1 MLDITFYRD
10 DFRRRDAPLAATS
23 TEIDFLI
30 EDKKVVIIDDVLF
43 SGRSI
48 RAALTAIQ
56 SYGRPENI
64 ELLVLIDRRFSRHL
78 PIQPNY
84 RGRQVDAINEER
96 VLVSWKET
104 DKKDA
109 VYIEQN
115 NMDQLSVEHLLG
127 IKYLNTND
135 IDLIFKTADHFKEV
149 INRPI
154 KKVPS
159 LRDIT
164 IANLFFE
171 NSTRTKLSF
180 ELAEKR
186 LSADVIN
193 FSAGQSSVKKG
204 ETLIDTV
211 NNILSMKVDIVVMR
225 HGNVGA
231 GVFLSKHVDAK
242 IINAGD
248 GTHEHPTQALL
259 DSYSIR
265 EKLGSVKGKKIVI
278 VGDILHSRVALSN
291 IFALQLQGAQVKVC
305 GPTTLIPKY
314 ISSLGVEVE
323 TNLKKALEWCDVAN
337 VLRVQH
343 ERMDIKY
350 FPSTREYTQ
359 LFGINKEIL
368 DNLGKKIVIM
378 HPGPINRGVEI
389 TSDVADSD
397 QSIILNQ
404 VENGVAVRMAVIYL
418 LAQQIKR

>member
-1 MLDITFYRD
+1 
-10 DFRRRDAPLAATS
+10 
-23 TEIDFLI
+23 
-30 EDKKVVIIDDVLF
+30 
-43 SGRSI
+43 
-48 RAALTAIQ
+48 
-56 SYGRPENI
+56 
-64 ELLVLIDRRFSRHL
+64 
-78 PIQPNY
+78 
-84 RGRQVDAINEER
+84 
-96 VLVSWKET
+96 
-104 DKKDA
+104 
-109 VYIEQN
+109 
-115 NMDQLSVEHLLG
+115 MDQLSVPHLLG

-135 IDLIFKTADHFKEV
+135 IDLIFKTADRFKEV

-231 GVFLSKHVDAK
+231 GVFLSKHVNAK

-265 EKLGSVKGKKIVI
+265 EKLGTVKGKKVVI
-278 VGDILHSRVALSN
+278 IGDILHSRVALSN
-291 IFALQLQGAQVKVC
+291 IYALKLQGAEVKVC

-314 ISSLGVEVE
+314 ITSLGVGVE
-323 TNLKKALEWCDVAN
+323 TNLRKALEWCDVAN

-359 LFGINKEIL
+359 LFGINKVLL
-368 DNLGKKIVIM
+368 DSLDKEIVIM

-389 TSDVADSD
+389 TSDVADSN

>member
-1 MLDITFYRD
+1 MK
-10 DFRRRDAPLAATS
+10 S
-23 TEIDFLI
+23 
-30 EDKKVVIIDDVLF
+30 
-43 SGRSI
+43 
-48 RAALTAIQ
+48 
-56 SYGRPENI
+56 
-64 ELLVLIDRRFSRHL
+64 
-78 PIQPNY
+78 
-84 RGRQVDAINEER
+84 
-96 VLVSWKET
+96 
-104 DKKDA
+104 
-109 VYIEQN
+109 
-115 NMDQLSVEHLLG
+115 LSVNNLLG
-127 IKYLNTND
+127 IKHLNSND
-135 IDLIFKTADHFKEV
+135 LNLIFETADHFKEV

-186 LSADVIN
+186 LSADIIN
-193 FSAGQSSVKKG
+193 FSAAQSSVKKG

-225 HGNVGA
+225 HPNVGA
-231 GVFLSKHVDAK
+231 GVFLSNHVDAK

-265 EKLGSVKGKKIVI
+265 EKLGDVAGKKVVI

-291 IFALQLQGAQVKVC
+291 IFALKLQGAEVKVC
-305 GPTTLIPKY
+305 GPTTLIPKH
-314 ISSLGVEVE
+314 IESLGVGVE
-323 TNLKKALEWCDVAN
+323 TNLRKALEWCDVAN

-359 LFGINKEIL
+359 LFGIDKALLNSLNKE
-368 DNLGKKIVIM
+368 IVIM

-397 QSIILNQ
+397 QSIILDQ
-404 VENGVAVRMAVIYL
+404 VENGVAVRMACIYL
-418 LAQQIKR
+418 LAEQIKR

>member
-1 MLDITFYRD
+1 M
-10 DFRRRDAPLAATS
+10 
-23 TEIDFLI
+23 
-30 EDKKVVIIDDVLF
+30 
-43 SGRSI
+43 
-48 RAALTAIQ
+48 
-56 SYGRPENI
+56 PE
-64 ELLVLIDRRFSRHL
+64 
-78 PIQPNY
+78 
-84 RGRQVDAINEER
+84 
-96 VLVSWKET
+96 
-104 DKKDA
+104 
-109 VYIEQN
+109 
-115 NMDQLSVEHLLG
+115 LSVDHLLG
-127 IKYLNTND
+127 IKYLNAED
-135 IDLIFKTADHFKEV
+135 INLIFKTADHFKEV

-193 FSAGQSSVKKG
+193 FSASQSSVNKG

-225 HGNVGA
+225 HPNVGA

-242 IINAGD
+242 I
-248 GTHEHPTQALL
+248 
-259 DSYSIR
+259 
-265 EKLGSVKGKKIVI
+265 
-278 VGDILHSRVALSN
+278 
-291 IFALQLQGAQVKVC
+291 KVC

-343 ERMDIKY
+343 ERMDINY

-359 LFGINKEIL
+359 LFGINKTIL

-389 TSDVADSD
+389 TSDVADAD